1 MSDPVYKKVEIVG
14 TSTVSVEEAIANGVA
29 AIAQTGGGKADWF
42 EVQEVRG
49 HITNGKPSQYQ
60 VVLKVGIHIGA

>member
-14 TSTVSVEEAIANGVA
+14 TSTASVEGAIANGVA
-29 AIAQTGGGKADWF
+29 AVVKSGGGKADWF

-49 HITNGKPSQYQ
+49 HITDGKPSQYQ
-60 VVLKVGIHIGA
+60 VVLKVGVHIA

>member
-14 TSTVSVEEAIANGVA
+14 TSSVSVEDAIANGVA
-29 AIAQTGGGKADWF
+29 AVVKAVPGKADWF

-49 HITNGKPSQYQ
+49 HVTDGKPSQYQ
-60 VVLKVGIHIGA
+60 VVLKVGVKIA

>member
-14 TSTVSVEEAIANGVA
+14 TSSASVEDAIANGVA
-29 AIAQTGGGKADWF
+29 AVVKSDAGKADWF

-49 HITNGKPSQYQ
+49 HITDGKPSQYQ
-60 VVLKVGIHIGA
+60 VVLKVGVKIA

>member
-1 MSDPVYKKVEIVG
+1 MSDPVYKKVEIIG
-14 TSTVSVEEAIANGVA
+14 TSTVSVEEAIANGVSA
-29 AIAQTGGGKADWF
+29 VVKSGEGKADWF

-60 VVLKVGIHIGA
+60 VVLKVGVHIA